1 MTSTSAHLSKRERVE
16 LGSFYTPP
24 LLVNKVMQLIKPY
37 IQEENCVI
45 LDNAAGFGVFLKE
58 ILGGDYR
65 AADCD
70 LEAIK
75 RLQKNFDKEKIFL
88 TNSLEKVD
96 RSKYNIPEDSFL
108 IMVGNPP
115 YNDRTSEFRSGKKG
129 SVLCDEDLKDRDMGI
144 SFLKSYAKLNAEVV
158 CVLHPLSYLIKEA
171 NFKRLKRFKDNYV
184 LKKGILFS
192 SALFSGTGSIKFPI
206 VIALYEKSSEGMD
219 YKYIRDFSFSVLE
232 SNNKFKLS
240 RYETTDGYINKYPP
254 RKYDAK
260 TSPIGLYFYTF
271 RDLNSL
277 RKNRSFMNEKHY
289 NGIVVTL
296 ENFYQYAYLDSLK
309 ELFKPEGFWKYGN
322 LSPLVDKE
330 YLEKNKELFVGYVV
344 QKDSFKQLADE
355 KLITKICTY
364 YGIRSEE
371 LKPAVESR
379 TDIED
384 YLETLL

>member
-1 MTSTSAHLSKRERVE
+1 
-16 LGSFYTPP
+16 
-24 LLVNKVMQLIKPY
+24 
-37 IQEENCVI
+37 
-45 LDNAAGFGVFLKE
+45 
-58 ILGGDYR
+58 
-65 AADCD
+65 
-70 LEAIK
+70 LEAVK
-75 RLQKNFDKEKIFL
+75 RLQENFDEEKIFL
-88 TNSLEKVD
+88 TNSLERVE
-96 RSKYNIPEDSFL
+96 RSKYKIPKKRFL

-144 SFLKSYAKLNAEVV
+144 SFLKSYAKLNADVV

-184 LKKGILFS
+184 LKKGILFP

-206 VIALYEKSSEGMD
+206 VIALYEKSPEGMD
-219 YKYIRDFSFSVLE
+219 YKYIRDFSFSILR

-254 RKYDAK
+254 RKYDPK
-260 TSPIGLYFYTF
+260 TSPIDLYFYTF

-309 ELFKPEGFWKYGN
+309 ELFKPEGLWKYGN

-344 QKDSFKQLADE
+344 QKDSFKQLANE
-355 KLITKICTY
+355 KLITKIRKY
-364 YGIRSEE
+364 YGLTSKKVVSVAEMRA
-371 LKPAVESR
+371 K
-379 TDIED
+379 IEG
-384 YLETLL
+384 YLATLL